1 MASILF
7 DLKSQRRELQDRLKD
22 FDNLEK
28 NLYPEISKIVE
39 DLGYDCAASLLLND
53 ETHCYDTFRIG
64 AHNGTTGKIGAV
76 VDVKFASATQT
87 GDYKVMRMTPDGKT
101 IIEHEMC
108 GRPDLMD
115 IIESMLARSINGES
129 EAKQREVIPHYGMV
143 NPEGYELL
151 ADMLIKQG
159 WTVDF
164 ENRFEEL
171 LIAQKGDAI
180 YTIQF
185 DDSDE
190 SDYGP
195 DKPWNL
201 YDGTDGEHI
210 DGFKT
215 KEELVA
221 CITNKRPGSERP
233 PLTARKVRPLHGQLP
248 S

>member
-1 MASILF
+1 MASFLY
-7 DLKSQRRELQDRLKD
+7 DTKSQRNELERRIKD
-22 FDNLEK
+22 IDMLNTK
-28 NLYPEISKIVE
+28 LYPAISKAVE
-39 DLGYDCAASLLLND
+39 DLGYDCGVSLRLGD
-53 ETHCYDTFRIG
+53 DVHCYDTFRV
-64 AHNGTTGKIGAV
+64 GAV
-76 VDVKFASATQT
+76 KDNKIVAIVDVKFASATQT
-87 GDYKVMRMTPDGKT
+87 GDFKVMRMTPDGKT

-108 GRPDLMD
+108 SAADLID
-115 IIESMLARSINGES
+115 IIESMLARTINGES

-171 LIAQKGDAI
+171 LIAQKGDVV

-190 SDYGP
+190 SDYSP

-221 CITNKRPGSERP
+221 CITNKRPGNERP